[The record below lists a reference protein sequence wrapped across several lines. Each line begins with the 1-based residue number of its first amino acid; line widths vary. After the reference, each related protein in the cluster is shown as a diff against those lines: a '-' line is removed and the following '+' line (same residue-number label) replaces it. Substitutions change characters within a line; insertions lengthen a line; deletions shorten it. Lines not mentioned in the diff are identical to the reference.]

1 MDNEVREN
9 VIFIPLTDEVIVS
22 KDKNEVTVDS
32 RIPPRGYTLTGSGWE
47 VQSED
52 TGFAEWHVA
61 MTCPLDKL
69 DISGREAY
77 LLETFFGKADIG
89 FAVVFR
95 EGKKSWYMKLDFV
108 GVGNYRKSI
117 QRSVIMINGT
127 APYSITRFGSK
138 VKIAGSVVKWADRH
152 LYCDMRTKLYDKPTE
167 EMTREELIAVM
178 RRISDDSMT
187 SINSRCRMIE
197 EQWEVM
203 RELVRRGLVK
213 ADDMQRVISEVTKTP
228 PIKLPGRMTDDITLG
243 TKERLYTDILLDIA
257 GHERTL
263 EAYERMLRDGT
274 LPEEVCRMTIAAQK
288 KMLEKLREE
297 LEKRRKEEKED
308 GV

>member
-9 VIFIPLTDEVIVS
+9 VIFIPLKDEVIVS
-22 KDKNEVTVDS
+22 KDRNEVTVDS
-32 RIPPRGYTLTGSGWE
+32 RMPPRGYALAGSGWE
-47 VQSED
+47 VHSED
-52 TGFAEWHVA
+52 TGFAEWNVT

-69 DISGREAY
+69 DISGRGAY
-77 LLETFFGKADIG
+77 LLETFFRKADIG
-89 FAVVFR
+89 FAVVFD
-95 EGKKSWYMKLDFV
+95 EGNKSWYMQLHFV
-108 GVGNYRKSI
+108 GVGNYGKSI
-117 QRSVIMINGT
+117 QRPVIMLDGT
-127 APYSITRFGSK
+127 APYPLTRFGSK
-138 VKIAGSVVKWADRH
+138 VKIAGSVAAWADRH
-152 LYCDMRTKLYDKPTE
+152 LYCDMRTNLYDKPTE

-187 SINSRCRMIE
+187 SISSRCRMIE

-213 ADDMQRVISEVTKTP
+213 ADDMQRVICEVTKTP
-228 PIKLPGRMTDDITLG
+228 PIKLPGRMTDYITLG

-263 EAYERMLRDGT
+263 ETYERMLRDGT
-274 LPEEVCRMTIAAQK
+274 LPEDVCRMTIAAQK
-288 KMLEKLREE
+288 KMLEELHEE
-297 LEKRRKEEKED
+297 LEKRREEEKEG

>member
-22 KDKNEVTVDS
+22 KDRNEVTVDS
-32 RIPPRGYTLTGSGWE
+32 RMLPRGYTLTGSGWE
-47 VQSED
+47 VHSED
-52 TGFAEWHVA
+52 TGVAEEWDVA
-61 MTCPLDKL
+61 MVCPLDKL

-89 FAVVFR
+89 FAVVFG
-95 EGKKSWYMKLDFV
+95 EGKKSCFMQLHFV

-117 QRSVIMINGT
+117 QRPVIMLDGT
-127 APYSITRFGSK
+127 APYPLTRFGSK
-138 VKIAGSVVKWADRH
+138 VKIAGSVVEWADRH

-197 EQWEVM
+197 EQWQVM
-203 RELVRRGLVK
+203 RELVHRGLVK
-213 ADDMQRVISEVTKTP
+213 ADDMQRVICEVTKTP
-228 PIKLPGRMTDDITLG
+228 PIKLSGRMTDDITLG
-243 TKERLYTDILLDIA
+243 TKERLYTDVLLDLA

-263 EAYERMLRDGT
+263 ETYERMLRDGT
-274 LPEEVCRMTIAAQK
+274 LPEGVCRMTIAEQK
-288 KMLEKLREE
+288 KMLEELHEE
-297 LEKRRKEEKED
+297 LEKRREE
-308 GV
+308 